1 MSTLDVLA
9 LAKELRRRPMKMD
22 GASVQSVHHDRA
34 AIERIL
40 PHRDPLLFV
49 DAVDAIDLVNRRVRG
64 KFILRPDDPTFRGH
78 FPGDPVYPGAFQ
90 IEAMGQLGLCL
101 AHFVARNTVA
111 IGEDAHP
118 VAVRALRVHHAQY
131 IDAVLPGDVIET
143 YAALIDEDGM
153 TATCTGQMVKAGR
166 VVSLAI
172 QEVYFVE

>member
-1 MSTLDVLA
+1 MSSTDILA
-9 LAKELRRRPMKMD
+9 LVKELRKRPLDMA
-22 GASVQSVHHDRA
+22 GATVQSVSYDRS

-49 DAVDAIDLVNRRVRG
+49 NAIDAVDLQNRRIQG
-64 KFILRPDDPTFRGH
+64 KFIPRADDPTFQGH

-90 IEAMGQLGLCL
+90 IEAMGQLALCL
-101 AHFVARNTVA
+101 AHFVTNHTTS
-111 IGEDAHP
+111 ITKDAHP

-143 YAALIDEDGM
+143 YAALLEEDGM
-153 TATCTGQMVKAGR
+153 TATCTGQMVRGGR

>member
-1 MSTLDVLA
+1 MSSLDVLA

-22 GASVQSVHHDRA
+22 GASVQQVRHGRP

-49 DAVDAIDLVNRRVRG
+49 DAVDAIDLENRRIQG
-64 KFILRPDDPTFRGH
+64 KFILRPEDPTFRGH

-101 AHFVARNTVA
+101 AHFVTKNTVS
-111 IGEDAHP
+111 ISEDAKP
-118 VAVRALRVHHAQY
+118 IAVRALRVHHAQY

-143 YAALIDEDGM
+143 YAALLEEDGM
-153 TATCTGQMVKAGR
+153 TATCTGQMVKGGR

>member
-1 MSTLDVLA
+1 MSLDITV
-9 LAKELRRRPMKMD
+9 LAKELRKRPMSMD
-22 GASVQSVHHDRA
+22 GPSAQTVNYRRGS
-34 AIERIL
+34 IERIL

-49 DAVDAIDLVNRRVRG
+49 DGIDLVDLANRRIKGR
-64 KFILRPDDPTFRGH
+64 FIPRRDDPVFAGH

-101 AHFVARNTVA
+101 AHFVTHNTVF
-111 IGEDAHP
+111 IGDDARP

-143 YAALIDEDGM
+143 YAALLDEDGM
-153 TATCTGQMVKAGR
+153 TATCTGQMVKGGK

>member
-1 MSTLDVLA
+1 LSLDINA
-9 LAKELRRRPMKMD
+9 LAKELRKRPMSMD
-22 GASVQSVHHDRA
+22 AQSARPVSYGRDL
-34 AIERIL
+34 IERIL

-49 DAVDAIDLVNRRVRG
+49 DAIDVVDLSNRRIKGR
-64 KFILRPDDPTFRGH
+64 FIPRPDDPVFAGH

-101 AHFVARNTVA
+101 AHFVTHNTTT
-111 IGEDAHP
+111 IGEKAHP

-143 YAALIDEDGM
+143 YAALLDEDGM
-153 TATCTGQMVKAGR
+153 TATCTGQMVKHGR
-166 VVSLAI
+166 VMSWAI

>member
-1 MSTLDVLA
+1 MSPSDLLSLV
-9 LAKELRRRPMKMD
+9 KELRKRPLDMA
-22 GASVQSVHHDRA
+22 GSTVHAVSYGRS

-49 DAVDAIDLVNRRVRG
+49 DAMDAVDLQNRRVRG
-64 KFILRPDDPTFRGH
+64 KFIPRADDPTFRGH

-101 AHFVARNTVA
+101 AHFVTNNTTS
-111 IGEDAHP
+111 ITEDAHP

-143 YAALIDEDGM
+143 YAALLEEDGM
-153 TATCTGQMVKAGR
+153 TATCTGQMVKGGR

>member
-1 MSTLDVLA
+1 MSLDITV
-9 LAKELRRRPMKMD
+9 LAKELRKRPMSMD
-22 GASVQSVHHDRA
+22 GPSAQAVRYGRSS
-34 AIERIL
+34 IERIL
-40 PHRDPLLFV
+40 PHRHPLLFV
-49 DAVDAIDLVNRRVRG
+49 DGIDGVDLVNRRIKGRFVP
-64 KFILRPDDPTFRGH
+64 RPDDPVFAGH

-101 AHFVARNTVA
+101 AHFVTHNTAVIGDDAR
-111 IGEDAHP
+111 P

-143 YAALIDEDGM
+143 YAALLDEDGM
-153 TATCTGQMVKAGR
+153 TATCTGQMVKAGK

>member
-1 MSTLDVLA
+1 MSLDFTA
-9 LAKELRRRPMKMD
+9 LAKELRKHPMGMD
-22 GASVQSVHHDRA
+22 GPSAQPVSYGRD

-40 PHRDPLLFV
+40 PHRDPLLL
-49 DAVDAIDLVNRRVRG
+49 VDAIDRVDLSLRRVQG
-64 KFILRPDDPTFRGH
+64 KFILRRDDPVFAGH

-101 AHFVARNTVA
+101 AHFVIHNSVIIDT
-111 IGEDAHP
+111 DAHP

-143 YAALIDEDGM
+143 YAALLDEDGM
-153 TATCTGQMVKAGR
+153 TATCTGQMVKGGK